1 MKHHYNLLAVIAL
14 LLLASGCD
22 VFQTLDQQ
30 PDNTLNRDQVFA
42 DAEGIRNVLRG
53 TYDDMQ
59 GFMDDYTIF
68 AALASDQATH
78 TGSFPTW
85 QDIDNNQVSPENG
98 TIEGPWNAIYN
109 TINTTN
115 VLIERASAS
124 EFEGLSEPAAADVR
138 AQARVVRAFGYHAL
152 TRWYG
157 GHDGLD
163 QMGVPIITEPTESVE
178 DVQLPSRSSV
188 GDVYNQIIS
197 DLEAA
202 EGAINSGG
210 AIEDNPAGIGFA
222 GQNAVRGLLARVHLY
237 RASIVRRAGGDPT
250 SDYEA
255 AASYAQQVIQSGQ
268 YQLSTLNSVYNG
280 LNSNESIWEL
290 QYSSQD
296 ANAMSFF
303 ARPNGEGGRLEYGLN
318 SSFVANVDSLDD
330 RTGANIKVAGGQP
343 FIGKYFRLDGSDHHF
358 VLRLPEMMLIRAEAL
373 GELDFSNNKN
383 EAVEYLNEI
392 RRRAYNEANQ
402 GGDEPDFQEA
412 GAEIDPADVTSKQE
426 LRSLV
431 VQERRKEL
439 AFEGHRWHDLN
450 RLGIVQEFVNLP
462 SDTDRRWP
470 IPQAELDV
478 NDNLSQ
484 NPGY

>member
-1 MKHHYNLLAVIAL
+1 MRHHYNLLAASVL

-30 PDNTLNRDQVFA
+30 PDNTLNQDQVFA
-42 DAEGIRNVLRG
+42 DAEGVRNVLRG

-59 GFMDDYTIF
+59 GFMDDYAIF

-85 QDIDNNQVSPENG
+85 QDIDNHQVSPENG
-98 TIEGPWNAIYN
+98 TIEGPWNSMYN
-109 TINTTN
+109 TINTAN
-115 VLIERASAS
+115 VLIERVSAS
-124 EFEGLSEPAAADVR
+124 EYENLSEPAAADIR
-138 AQARVVRAFGYHAL
+138 AQARVIRAFSYHAL
-152 TRWYG
+152 VRWYG

-163 QMGVPIITEPTESVE
+163 QMGVPLITEPTQSVE
-178 DVQLPSRSSV
+178 DVQFPSRSTV
-188 GDVYNQIIS
+188 GEVYEQIIS

-202 EGAINSGG
+202 ESSINTGSP
-210 AIEDNPAGIGFA
+210 IEQNPAGIGFA
-222 GQNAVRGLLARVHLY
+222 DQNSVRGLLARVHLY
-237 RASIVRRAGGDPT
+237 RASILRRLGGSPT

-255 AASYAQQVIQSGQ
+255 AASYAQQVIQSDQ

-280 LNSNESIWEL
+280 LNSTESIWEL

-303 ARPNGEGGRLEYGLN
+303 ARPNGEGGRFEYGLN
-318 SSFVANVDSLDD
+318 SSFVASVDSLDD
-330 RTGANIKVAGGQP
+330 RASVNIKVVGEQP

-358 VLRLPEMMLIRAEAL
+358 LLRLPEMMLIRAEAI
-373 GELDFSNNKN
+373 GELNFSSNKN
-383 EAVEYLNEI
+383 EAIEYLNEI

-402 GGDEPDFQEA
+402 GGDDPDFQQA
-412 GAEIDPADVTSKQE
+412 GAEINPDDVTSRQE
-426 LRSLV
+426 LRSLI

-450 RLGIVQEFVNLP
+450 RLGIVQQFISLP

-478 NDNLSQ
+478 NENLTQ